1 MIDEEKIKELSELIK
16 QPIKEIREEGQV
28 TILEF
33 ENGQYLPLYGG
44 QAGMKGL
51 QQKVHNCS
59 FCGSPGT
66 KESPVV
72 SLNKE
77 NDPVI
82 CSSCATTA
90 IKLFVNNGIE
100 IELDITDMVS
110 EDLINKLVDSDK

>member
-1 MIDEEKIKELSELIK
+1 MLDEEKIKELSELIK
-16 QPIKEIREEGQV
+16 QPIKEIREEGPV

-33 ENGQYLPLYGG
+33 ENGQFLPLYGG
-44 QAGMKGL
+44 AAGMEGMKV
-51 QQKVHNCS
+51 QVHNCS

-82 CSSCATTA
+82 CSSCATMA
-90 IKLFVNNGIE
+90 IKLFINNGVE
-100 IELDITDMVS
+100 IELDITDIVS
-110 EDLINKLVDSDK
+110 EDVINKLVNLDK